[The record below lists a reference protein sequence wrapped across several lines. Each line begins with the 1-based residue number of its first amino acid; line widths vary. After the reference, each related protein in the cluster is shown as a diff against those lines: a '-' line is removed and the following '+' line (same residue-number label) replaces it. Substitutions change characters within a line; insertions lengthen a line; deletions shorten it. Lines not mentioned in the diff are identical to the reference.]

1 MKILFESDL
10 AGSRKYGMTH
20 RIYQF
25 SEEFIRRGH
34 EVMIVGASYS
44 HVRRENPIVKDII
57 TKENINGIEYRWIKS
72 PKYQRNGL
80 DRVIHMIIY
89 NFRLWKNAK
98 KIANEF
104 KPDIVIAAGVTPL
117 DFIGCYRIAQKAN
130 AKVILEV
137 GDLWPLTPIELGG
150 YSRKHP
156 FIQIMQQAE
165 NYAYAHTDGVVSL
178 LPYAHEYMKEHGLD
192 NKPFFYIPNG
202 IVVSSW
208 TKKSTEIKLKKNHT
222 EFFQNLKGKGAFLIG
237 YTGTLGEA
245 NSLLQIIKAVEK
257 LKRENIHLIL
267 IGSGLE
273 KENLKNY
280 CTENRIENVHFF
292 PQVPKEYIPIYLEQ
306 FDVLYIGFQRS
317 PLYKFGIS
325 PNKIF
330 DYMMAGK
337 PIIQAIDAGNNLVKE
352 ANCGIYVE
360 PENIDQLMAAI
371 LKLKSLTPEQR
382 TQLGN
387 NGKEYVLKN
396 HSYDILTDKYLES
409 ILLIINRN
417 KN

>member
-57 TKENINGIEYRWIKS
+57 TKENINEIEYRWIKS

-98 KIANEF
+98 KIADEF

-117 DFIGCYRIAQKAN
+117 DFIGCNRIAKKAN
-130 AKVILEV
+130 AKILLEV
-137 GDLWPLTPIELGG
+137 GDLWPLTPIEIGG

-178 LPYAHEYMKEHGLD
+178 LPYAHEYMKKHGLKD
-192 NKPFFYIPNG
+192 KPFFYIPNG
-202 IVVSSW
+202 VITSNWIKSDHEIAI
-208 TKKSTEIKLKKNHT
+208 KKEYLDLFKKLKN
-222 EFFQNLKGKGAFLIG
+222 KGAFLIG
-237 YTGTLGEA
+237 YTGAHGIA
-245 NSLLQIIKAVEK
+245 NSLISIIKAVEK
-257 LKRENIHLIL
+257 LRNENVYLIL

-273 KENLKNY
+273 KENLINY
-280 CTENRIENVHFF
+280 CVANHIENVHFF
-292 PQVPKEYIPIYLEQ
+292 PQIPKECIPIYLKQ
-306 FDVLYIGFQRS
+306 FDILYIGLQPCNLFK
-317 PLYKFGIS
+317 YGIS

-352 ANCGIYVE
+352 ANCGIDVE
-360 PENIDQLMAAI
+360 PENIDQLIAAI

-382 TQLGN
+382 TQLGK

-409 ILLIINRN
+409 ISLIINRN

>member
-44 HVRRENPIVKDII
+44 HVRRENPIVKDTI
-57 TKENINGIEYRWIKS
+57 TKENINGIEYRWIKT
-72 PKYQRNGL
+72 PKYQGNGL
-80 DRVIHMIIY
+80 DRIMHMIIY
-89 NFRLWKNAK
+89 NFRLWRNAK
-98 KIANEF
+98 KIADEF

-117 DFIGCYRIAQKAN
+117 DFIGCNRIAKKTN
-130 AKVILEV
+130 AKILFEV
-137 GDLWPLTPIELGG
+137 GDLWPLTPIEIGG

-165 NYAYAHTDGVVSL
+165 NYAYSHTDGVVSL
-178 LPYAHEYMKEHGLD
+178 LPYAHEYMKEHGLN

-202 IVVSSW
+202 IVVSNW
-208 TKKSTEIKLKKNHT
+208 IKKDIKKELKNDHVELFK
-222 EFFQNLKGKGAFLIG
+222 NLKESGAFLIG
-237 YTGTLGEA
+237 YTGAHGEA
-245 NSLLQIIKAVEK
+245 NSLIQIIKAVED
-257 LKRENIHLIL
+257 LKKENVQLIL

-273 KENLKNY
+273 KENLINY
-280 CTENRIENVHFF
+280 CIANNIENVHFL
-292 PQVPKEYIPIYLEQ
+292 PQVSKDYIPTYLEQ
-306 FDVLYIGFQRS
+306 FDVLYIGLKRS
-317 PLYKFGIS
+317 PLFKYGIS

-337 PIIQAIDAGNNLVKE
+337 PIIQAIDAGNNLVKD
-352 ANCGIYVE
+352 ARCGIHVE
-360 PENIDQLMAAI
+360 PENIDQLIAAI

-382 TQLGN
+382 AQLGN

-396 HSYDILTDKYLES
+396 HSYDILADKFLENIIS
-409 ILLIINRN
+409 IIK

>member
-178 LPYAHEYMKEHGLD
+178 LPYAHEYMKKHGLRD
-192 NKPFFYIPNG
+192 KPFFYIPNG
-202 IVVSSW
+202 VVLSSINEIIP
-208 TKKSTEIKLKKNHT
+208 KSYETIIEQKRL
-222 EFFQNLKGKGAFLIG
+222 EGKFLIG
-237 YTGTLGEA
+237 YAGSFSQANNIHSLIEAAQILNNSEFEIYFFLLGQGPLKE
-245 NSLLQIIKAVEK
+245 IIEQKIKDSK
-257 LKRENIHLIL
+257 LKNITLLNALPKSQVLNFLI
-267 IGSGLE
+267 
-273 KENLKNY
+273 
-280 CTENRIENVHFF
+280 RM
-292 PQVPKEYIPIYLEQ
+292 
-306 FDVLYIGFQRS
+306 DALYIGFKKQSIYR
-317 PLYKFGIS
+317 FGIS

-360 PENIDQLMAAI
+360 PENIDELISAI

-382 TQLGN
+382 TTLGN
-387 NGKEYVLKN
+387 NGKEYVIKN
-396 HSYDILTDKYLES
+396 HSYDILANNYLES
-409 ILLIINRN
+409 ISSIINGN
-417 KN
+417 KS

>member
-57 TKENINGIEYRWIKS
+57 TKENINGIEYRWIKT
-72 PKYQRNGL
+72 PKYQGNGL

-117 DFIGCYRIAQKAN
+117 DFIGCNRIAKKTN
-130 AKVILEV
+130 AKILLEV

-150 YSRKHP
+150 YSKNHP
-156 FIQIMQQAE
+156 FILIMQQAE
-165 NYAYAHTDGVVSL
+165 NYAYSHTDGVVSL
-178 LPYAHEYMKEHGLD
+178 LPYAHEYMKGHGLD

-202 IVVSSW
+202 IVQSNWSRPNR
-208 TKKSTEIKLKKNHT
+208 EITINKEHLDLLNDLKKDN
-222 EFFQNLKGKGAFLIG
+222 AFLIG
-237 YTGTLGEA
+237 YTGAHGLA
-245 NSLLQIIKAVEK
+245 NSLIFIIKAVEK
-257 LKRENIHLIL
+257 LKEENIHLIL

-280 CTENRIENVHFF
+280 CIENRIENVHFF
-292 PQVPKEYIPIYLEQ
+292 PQVSKEYIPIYLEQ
-306 FDVLYIGFQRS
+306 FDVLYIGLQRS
-317 PLYKFGIS
+317 PLFKFGIS

-330 DYMMAGK
+330 DYMIAGK

-352 ANCGIYVE
+352 ANCGIYIE
-360 PENIDQLMAAI
+360 PENIDQLIAAI

-387 NGKEYVLKN
+387 NGKEYVIKN
-396 HSYDILTDKYLES
+396 HSYDVLANKYLES
-409 ILLIINRN
+409 ISKITQE
-417 KN
+417 K